1 MAEITAAAVKALR
14 DKTQLP
20 MMDCKKALS
29 EAGGNEEAAIR
40 WLREQ
45 GKKFLGSRNERST
58 EEGRLALHHAPTVG
72 AIIELQCES
81 APVAS
86 QEDFVQLAKD
96 LAQQLATGPGAS
108 TPEELLA
115 QPSPSKQGMTL
126 QEQLDEL
133 ANKIREVF
141 RLARLE
147 RIEGTT
153 GGYLHHDAKTGVL
166 VHFEGGTPEVAK
178 EVAMHITAADPRPK
192 VVNREEVDAAEVK
205 AERDFLV
212 EQARKEGKP
221 DNIIDKMVDGR
232 LRNFYAE
239 RVLVEQPFI
248 KDDKTTVG
256 KFAEAAGMKLK
267 KFVRWQLGKE

>member
-20 MMDCKKALS
+20 MMDCKKALA

-40 WLREQ
+40 WLREH
-45 GKKFLGSRNERST
+45 GKKIMGGRLERST
-58 EEGRLALHHAPTVG
+58 EEGRLALYHGPSMG

-86 QEDFVQLAKD
+86 QEDFIQLAKD
-96 LAQQLATGPGAS
+96 LAEQFASGPGAA

-115 QPSPSKQGMTL
+115 QPSPSRKGSTL
-126 QEQLDEL
+126 QEQMDEL
-133 ANKIREVF
+133 SNKIREVF
-141 RLARLE
+141 RLSRME
-147 RIEGTT
+147 RVEGVT

-166 VHFEGGTPEVAK
+166 VLYEGGTADVAK

-192 VVNREEVDAAEVK
+192 VVNRDEVDPAEVS

-221 DNIIDKMVDGR
+221 DNIIEKMVDGR

-248 KDDKTTVG
+248 KDDKLTVG
-256 KFAEAAGMKLK
+256 KFAEQAGMKIK
-267 KFVRWQLGKE
+267 KFFRWQLGKD